1 MTDSGGDPMMDSIR
15 DMKDVRDLLKGFGT
29 VIYTGDRLA
38 DLEMMEEELQ
48 ELHRAEVLESDI
60 YIKAVTVLNQEKRD
74 HPRG

>member
-1 MTDSGGDPMMDSIR
+1 MGLIR

-48 ELHRAEVLESDI
+48 ELQRAGVLESDI
-60 YIKAVTVLNQEKRD
+60 YIKAVSVLNREKKKWD
-74 HPRG
+74 HPQG

>member
-1 MTDSGGDPMMDSIR
+1 MMDSIR

>member
-1 MTDSGGDPMMDSIR
+1 MMGSIR